1 MNANLNNIAEELFGK
16 IRTRF
21 PKIDLGD
28 EQGKVIDNE
37 DQLKNAR
44 FFDFDYVKEGVSLGS
59 VSIKLSEDKGL
70 TVMYS
75 NDIAEGQSQNIVN
88 EWYGFLKSLREFARR
103 RLLNFSTRNLV
114 KSNLDKRDYNFLSK
128 TGGEGQMT
136 ESKMRGTNRTS
147 FQDIGEAKIIVKH
160 SQNVNYDNPAGRTLH
175 IESIFIENANGE
187 RFLYPFKHLNGAR
200 ALAQHVA
207 HGGNPYDAIGE
218 HVIGLSEE
226 LSKLRFFKGYV
237 GRQDQI
243 SEAMSS
249 VTGKVIE
256 RIDQVKKEIH
266 QLQSAT
272 HYNSFVESFAQ
283 SEAQQIPE
291 DLVNDWVDKLTI
303 RNFNEALKDV
313 FPYIYK
319 LVGENELPVIELGV
333 DDILGEQAQGGQDLG
348 DGFILTTVNAF
359 GSERPAVLDTQSNTY
374 IFPNKTAEGSAIVR
388 SPAAYITMKD
398 GKTGTAMSVGPATT
412 AALTK
417 AGLSGKAQTP
427 EDQFES
433 FLDDYNKDIKE
444 FSDFEYALEDII
456 SEDEGIS
463 SSDEEVKSAA
473 LEKLTQFLST
483 NPTAGTDGTNA
494 TMSLKDII
502 KDAKFIS
509 VLKSLPGETELAP
522 VIKGYLETEH
532 PELVDQVTFPEAG
545 AASVAPAPVAA
556 EPAAP
561 VAAETPPAAPA
572 APDQGAAMP
581 LEQPVAAESSD
592 DAPFDGGRPSK
603 DKKDQFGNVVKKR
616 AQHSAKQG
624 LAAAIEKARK
634 AGMKSEDII
643 EVGGQKMSLSELAE
657 RAGITLTP
665 HPKEIV
671 EFIKSFY
678 DREHGTFPKGETG
691 VLIATEKKFGDSAT
705 PIAHRVIETLSQIS
719 ETHRMRKLAGMRPDN
734 MAFESVTYESIMLSE
749 APPVPTGTFD
759 PAVQK
764 LQNELIAKGA
774 KIKADGIMGPATQA
788 AQAQFGISPAAQAI
802 GTTPAKG
809 NKPAGTPGQRPTMAR
824 DPRLLTNIDGGAG
837 AIAGAQAS
845 AARNQKPPA
854 GSAAQ
859 PTPAAAP
866 ETPISGGG
874 TPMNAAGLAAA
885 QGKEPAA
892 DPNAPAQSTMAPGP
906 ATGSQAPT
914 AQADVEKAKA
924 GIAAGS
930 PALQPQQA
938 AAPAATPNPNSGSA
952 YTGGVGN
959 ATNNPV
965 TAADPTAAANPMAGI
980 KPTAP
985 ATGQAAQP
993 APPPAAGAPVTSPVS
1008 GQTWKTGDGSA
1019 LTTRTADQIGDT
1031 NPRTGVVT
1039 PGSYD
1044 KNMAQGQ
1051 KNLNALKGLFGG
1063 NKQPTQESTS
1073 FANDELSRI
1082 INLVHHR

>member
-59 VSIKLSEDKGL
+59 VSIKLSEEKGL

-128 TGGEGQMT
+128 TGGDGQMT

-175 IESIFIENANGE
+175 IESIFIENASGE

-256 RIDQVKKEIH
+256 RIEQVKKEIH

-319 LVGENELPVIELGV
+319 LVGENSNVTELTPDDLLGEESEEKCDDCRKPV
-333 DDILGEQAQGGQDLG
+333 DDCEC
-348 DGFILTTVNAF
+348 
-359 GSERPAVLDTQSNTY
+359 
-374 IFPNKTAEGSAIVR
+374 
-388 SPAAYITMKD
+388 
-398 GKTGTAMSVGPATT
+398 
-412 AALTK
+412 
-417 AGLSGKAQTP
+417 
-427 EDQFES
+427 
-433 FLDDYNKDIKE
+433 DDHDHNKDIKE

-456 SEDEGIS
+456 SEDEGIT
-463 SSDEEVKSAA
+463 SSDDEVKSAA
-473 LEKLTQFLST
+473 LEKLNQFLST

-545 AASVAPAPVAA
+545 ATPVAPAPVAA
-556 EPAAP
+556 EPVAAEP

-572 APDQGAAMP
+572 APEQGAAMP

-592 DAPFDGGRPSK
+592 DAPFDGGRPIK

-657 RAGITLTP
+657 RAGIELTP

-691 VLIATEKKFGDSAT
+691 VLIATEKKFGESAA

-719 ETHRMRKLAGMRPDN
+719 ETHRMRKLAGLRPDN
-734 MAFESVTYESIMLSE
+734 MAFESVTYESLMLE
-749 APPVPTGTFD
+749 APD
-759 PAVQK
+759 PAVMQ
-764 LQNELIAKGA
+764 LQQQLIAKGA

-788 AQAQFGISPAAQAI
+788 AQAQFGISPAAQAV
-802 GTTPAKG
+802 GATPAKG
-809 NKPAGTPGQRPTMAR
+809 NKPDGTPGQRPTMPR

-837 AIAGAQAS
+837 AIALAQAS
-845 AARNQKPPA
+845 AARNQKKPA

-859 PTPAAAP
+859 PTPAAPAAP
-866 ETPISGGG
+866 AAPVAPISGGG
-874 TPMNAAGLAAA
+874 TPMNAADLAKA

-892 DPNAPAQSTMAPGP
+892 DPNAPEQSTMADGP
-906 ATGSQAPT
+906 AVGSQAQT
-914 AQADVEKAKA
+914 AGGSNELAKA
-924 GIAAGS
+924 GIMGGK
-930 PALQPQQA
+930 P
-938 AAPAATPNPNSGSA
+938 AAPAADPTQPANPMAGFKNSGGNGSGA
-952 YTGGVGN
+952 GPSYAGQGGN
-959 ATNNPV
+959 QTTAAPAP
-965 TAADPTAAANPMAGI
+965 AADPTAAVNPMAGF
-980 KPTAP
+980 KNSGGNGSGAGPSYAGQGGNQTTAAAAP
-985 ATGQAAQP
+985 AGQAAQP
-993 APPPAAGAPVTSPVS
+993 APLSTVQPAVTSPVS
-1008 GQTWKTGDGSA
+1008 GQQWKTGDGSTLKSRSDLEIA
-1019 LTTRTADQIGDT
+1019 WSNQPGNRGKTYPGDAAAQQQVSADDA
-1031 NPRTGVVT
+1031 NR
-1039 PGSYD
+1039 
-1044 KNMAQGQ
+1044 Q
-1051 KNLNALKGLFGG
+1051 KNLNAVKGVW
-1063 NKQPTQESTS
+1063 NKLTGKPTQESTT
-1073 FANDELSRI
+1073 FANDELNRI